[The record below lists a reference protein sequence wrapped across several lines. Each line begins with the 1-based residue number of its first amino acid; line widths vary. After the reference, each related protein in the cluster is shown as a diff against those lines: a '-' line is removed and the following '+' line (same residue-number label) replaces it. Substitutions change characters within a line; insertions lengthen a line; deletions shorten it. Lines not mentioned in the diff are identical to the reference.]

1 MGWTLVSS
9 AHGKGYATE
18 ALRAALAWVKR
29 TCRGENRLHHLAGK
43 PGFAGAGEKV
53 GFSES
58 RRSEYHQSPIVVMHC
73 PL

>member
-1 MGWTLVSS
+1 MSS

-18 ALRAALAWVKR
+18 ALRAALAWGK
-29 TCRGENRLHHLAGK
+29 THLPGEKTVCIISPENQASLALAK
-43 PGFAGAGEKV
+43 KV